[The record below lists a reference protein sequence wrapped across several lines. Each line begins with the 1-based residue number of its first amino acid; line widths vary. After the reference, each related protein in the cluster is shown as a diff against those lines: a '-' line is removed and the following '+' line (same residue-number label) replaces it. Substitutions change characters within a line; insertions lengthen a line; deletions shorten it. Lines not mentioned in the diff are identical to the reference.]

1 MVCLLP
7 CQPHLVL
14 SVTSA
19 WLIRLGESPIQ
30 TMCED
35 VRSTR
40 SLRQRRVRNLLP
52 GYSAGSRCNYM
63 TRGVNQFIMVIA
75 AEVVAGRVQRSRN
88 GDNFLG
94 VERCIVIHEEADE
107 LD

>member
-1 MVCLLP
+1 
-7 CQPHLVL
+7 
-14 SVTSA
+14 
-19 WLIRLGESPIQ
+19 
-30 TMCED
+30 
-35 VRSTR
+35 
-40 SLRQRRVRNLLP
+40 
-52 GYSAGSRCNYM
+52 M

-107 LD
+107 LDEKVSDRRAGLPDAVPRRTVDSGSCRNHHRDYLSRIGLDHTAI